1 MGKALYRAYRARNF
15 DDVIG
20 QEHITKTL
28 VNSLKNDRQSHAYL
42 LTGPRGVGK
51 TSVARILAHAVNDL
65 PYDSE
70 QLPIDI
76 IEIDAASNRR
86 IDEIRDIKEKAF
98 VAPVQARYK
107 VYIVDEVHM
116 LTKESFNALLK
127 TLEEPPSHVI
137 FILATTEFHKLPET
151 IVSRCIHFPFK
162 PIGNQHL
169 IGQLR
174 NIADSEK
181 IKIEDSALELIAS
194 HGNGSFR
201 DSISLLDQIRSFGD
215 NVTVENVRQ
224 ALGLAPQELIEN
236 IMQGLENTNVSE
248 LMDSIE
254 KLHEFGA
261 DTAMVAKQLLEHVRN
276 QFIEGSSPLTP
287 DASVSLM
294 KKLLAISASSHPKR
308 ELELALIGQVVES
321 GGRPAEKPG
330 DKKPQSA
337 ETEAPTAKEKPKPKQ
352 PDTKKSETEKATSN
366 SADIWSQTLEKL
378 KTTNSTLYSIA
389 RMANHQ
395 VDAGSIVLRFKFSF
409 HQKQMSSEKN
419 LSTIKKILSEFS
431 DKPYKLTIEKLEGS
445 ANDKPS
451 KKFTKPTPDEHKS
464 ISNIFGA
471 TEVLES

>member
-28 VNSLKNDRQSHAYL
+28 VNSLKNNRQSHAYL

-98 VAPVQARYK
+98 VAPVQAKYK

-174 NIADSEK
+174 KIADSEK

-194 HGNGSFR
+194 HGSGSFR

-215 NVTVENVRQ
+215 NVSVDNVRQ

-236 IMQGLENTNVSE
+236 IMQGLENANVGE

-261 DTAMVAKQLLEHVRN
+261 DPAMVSKQLLEHVRS
-276 QFIEGSSPLTP
+276 QFIEGSSPLAA

-308 ELELALIGQVVES
+308 ELELALIGQIVEN
-321 GGRPAEKPG
+321 GVQPAEKPTN
-330 DKKPQSA
+330 KKPQDVKA
-337 ETEAPTAKEKPKPKQ
+337 EAPTVNTEPKQ
-352 PDTKKSETEKATSN
+352 TGTKKPETKKAVSS
-366 SADIWSQTLEKL
+366 SADIWNQTLEKL
-378 KTTNSTLYSIA
+378 KATDSTLYSIA
-389 RMANHQ
+389 RMANHE
-395 VDAGSIVLRFKFSF
+395 VDADSIILQFKFSF

-445 ANDKPS
+445 ADDKPP
-451 KKFTKPTPDEHKS
+451 KKSAKPATADHKN

>member
-28 VNSLKNDRQSHAYL
+28 VNSLKNNRQSHAYL

-98 VAPVQARYK
+98 VTPVQAKYK

-174 NIADSEK
+174 KIADSEK

-215 NVTVENVRQ
+215 NVSVDNVRQ

-236 IMQGLENTNVSE
+236 IMQGLESANVGE

-261 DTAMVAKQLLEHVRN
+261 NPAMVSKQLLEHVRN
-276 QFIEGSSPLTP
+276 QFIEGSSPLAP

-308 ELELALIGQVVES
+308 ELELALIGQIVEN
-321 GGRPAEKPG
+321 GGQPAQKPA
-330 DKKPQSA
+330 DKKPAAEKTSEPPAKAEPKQSA
-337 ETEAPTAKEKPKPKQ
+337 ANKPE
-352 PDTKKSETEKATSN
+352 TKKATNS
-366 SADIWSQTLEKL
+366 SADIWNQALEKL

-389 RMANHQ
+389 RMATHQ
-395 VDAGSIVLRFKFSF
+395 VDADSIILQFKFSF

-431 DKPYKLTIEKLEGS
+431 DKPYKLTIKKLEGS
-445 ANDKPS
+445 AEDKPP
-451 KKFTKPTPDEHKS
+451 KKPAKPAMDDHKN